1 MDEVYNRKVAI
12 TSAIVGES
20 ELFEMELDGKVDSNL
35 KNELNQMEKENKIWM
50 AFEDMKDAENMLGT
64 RFFRRVHP
72 QDIYDFL
79 ETMCARQ

>member
-20 ELFEMELDGKVDSNL
+20 EIFEMELDGKVDSHV
-35 KNELNQMEKENKIWM
+35 KSELNQMDRENKIWR
-50 AFEDMKDAENMLGT
+50 AFEDMKDAEKMLGT

-79 ETMCARQ
+79 EKICARR